1 MPVRRPL
8 VPACSALALI
18 ASLTVPIAAAGPA
31 SAATC
36 SQAYLPLPD
45 ANCQP
50 GAFNP
55 AVTQAT
61 IHSTICMSGYGSRI
75 RPPMS
80 YTNALKRRQIAE
92 YGYGDTNP
100 AHYEEDHLINLSLGG
115 DPRSPLN
122 LWPEP
127 RAAAGGR
134 TAADKDDVEF
144 KLYRAVC
151 DGRVLLDP
159 ARRAIARDWT
169 TALAEVGLS

>member
-1 MPVRRPL
+1 VRRL
-8 VPACSALALI
+8 LAPASALALI
-18 ASLTVPIAAAGPA
+18 TALAVPIVAASPA

-36 SQAYLPLPD
+36 SQAFLPLPD
-45 ANCQP
+45 AKCQP

-61 IHSTICMSGYGSRI
+61 IHSTICVSGYSGRI
-75 RPPMS
+75 RPPAS
-80 YTNALKRRQIAE
+80 YTTSLKRKQIAE
-92 YGYGDTNP
+92 YGYKDTNL

-127 RAAAGGR
+127 RYSAGGR
-134 TAADKDDVEF
+134 TAANKDDVEF

-151 DGRVLLDP
+151 DGRVQLDP
-159 ARRAIARDWT
+159 ARQAIARNWT
-169 TALAEVGLS
+169 TALAAVGLL